1 MSDLKINNITN
12 RSGDGGPVIAGV
24 STVSTSAFMVIPSGD
39 TAIRGAGSGR
49 GVILNQST
57 PGLSKQND
65 FITIATTGNSK
76 DFGNQ
81 KVARYSKGG
90 FASSTRGFDAGG
102 STPSFETD
110 IEYVTISSQGGGND
124 FGDLSLARSYP
135 AGASNA
141 TRGIIAAGSVAPA
154 PGSQTS
160 SIEFVTMA
168 STGDASSFGDLTLA
182 RTYMSGAGCQSTTR
196 GIFAGGHPMN
206 TNLIDF
212 VLFSTGGTATKFGD
226 LTLARSGLSAGSN
239 ATRGIFAGG
248 SDGAQSPSAGVN
260 TIDFITMATEGNATD
275 FGDATITSFR
285 WMGAGMYSATRG
297 VHCGGYPAINVIQFI
312 TVATTGNAIDF
323 GDLRQS
329 VSNSANS
336 SDSHGGLG

>member
-1 MSDLKINNITN
+1 MSDIKINNITD
-12 RSGDGGPVIAGV
+12 RSGSSGPIFAGI
-24 STVSTSAFMVIPSGD
+24 STVSTDAFMVMPSGP
-39 TAIRGAGSGR
+39 TEFRGGRGR
-49 GVILNQST
+49 GVILNQSN
-57 PGLSKQND
+57 PGLTTQND
-65 FITIATTGNSK
+65 FITIATTGNSQ

-81 KVARYSKGG
+81 SVARYSKGS
-90 FASSTRGFDAGG
+90 FASATRGFDAGG
-102 STPSFETD
+102 STPTLETD

-124 FGDLSLARSYP
+124 FGDLQTARSYP

-141 TRGIIAAGSVAPA
+141 TRGIIAAGSVNPT
-154 PGSQTS
+154 PGTQTN

-168 STGDASSFGDLTLA
+168 SRGEASSFGDLTLA

-212 VLFSTGGTATKFGD
+212 VLFSTGGTATKFGE
-226 LTLARSGLSAGSN
+226 LTLARSGISAGSN

-248 SDGAQSPSAGVN
+248 SDGAANAGVN
-260 TIDFITMATEGNATD
+260 VIDFITMATEGNATD
-275 FGDATITSFR
+275 FGDATTANFR

-297 VHCGGYPAINVIQFI
+297 VHCGGYPATNTIQFI
-312 TVATTGNAIDF
+312 TVATEGNAQDF

-329 VSNSANS
+329 VSNSGNS
-336 SDSHGGLG
+336 SDVHGGLG